1 MTCFVLKSGENL
13 RQYCLRNGICYWT
26 IIARIEK
33 LGLLPD
39 EALEWA
45 YDKTQKCKY
54 FVKSGKTLAEA
65 CRDAGV
71 RYASALK
78 RVRVNK
84 EDPDTAIKSI
94 LTTQMYREMVK
105 RAKEAGVDLTKITR
119 KIAAARVRFGLDI
132 LTCPCAKDDK
142 DRGCISAKC
151 LREIQETGLCH
162 CTAFKRKEK

>member
-39 EALEWA
+39 EALEWS

-54 FVKSGKTLAEA
+54 FVKSGKTLADA

-71 RYASALK
+71 CYASALK
-78 RVRVNK
+78 RIRVNK

-105 RAKEAGVDLTKITR
+105 RAKEAEVDLTKVTR

-151 LREIQETGLCH
+151 MREIQETGLCH